1 MKILCFQVQPKRSRG
16 IDLGAVAALM
26 ARIAMSS
33 DVREFTIQRG
43 PGNGP
48 WMNFLFKSASI
59 ARTWSRLE
67 AGAIRHRQF
76 GPQLRRSSIVT
87 CQGSRGWD
95 NYRLLH
101 HFDSRQALD
110 RLDDAKKIR

>member
-16 IDLGAVAALM
+16 IDLDAVAALM

-33 DVREFTIQRG
+33 EIHEFTIQRG
-43 PGNGP
+43 LGKNP
-48 WMNFLFKSASI
+48 WVNFLFTSAAV
-59 ARTWSRLE
+59 ARTWSRLKS
-67 AGAIRHRQF
+67 GAITHSRL
-76 GPQLRRSSIVT
+76 GAKLRRSSIVT

-101 HFDSRQALD
+101 HFDNRQPLD
-110 RLDDAKKIR
+110 MLRRTD

>member
-1 MKILCFQVQPKRSRG
+1 MKILCFQVQPKQSRG

-26 ARIAMSS
+26 ARVAMSS
-33 DVREFTIQRG
+33 DVREFTIRRG
-43 PGNGP
+43 RGKDP
-48 WMNFLFKSASI
+48 WMNFLFTSASI

-67 AGAIRHRQF
+67 SGAIGHRQL

-110 RLDDAKKIR
+110 RLPSRSD

>member
-33 DVREFTIQRG
+33 DVREFTIRRNRG
-43 PGNGP
+43 KDP
-48 WMNFLFKSASI
+48 WVSFLFTSASV

-67 AGAIRHRQF
+67 SGAIRPSVWASAASVVDRHVPGFARM
-76 GPQLRRSSIVT
+76 GQLPVAASLR
-87 CQGSRGWD
+87 
-95 NYRLLH
+95 
-101 HFDSRQALD
+101 
-110 RLDDAKKIR
+110 

>member
-16 IDLGAVAALM
+16 IDLDAVAALM

-33 DVREFTIQRG
+33 DVHEFTIQRG
-43 PGNGP
+43 RGKEP
-48 WMNFLFKSASI
+48 WVNFLFTSTSV

-67 AGAIRHRQF
+67 SGAITHGRL
-76 GPQLRRSSIVT
+76 GPSLRRSSIVT

-95 NYRLLH
+95 NYRLPH
-101 HFDSRQALD
+101 HFDSRQPLD
-110 RLDDAKKIR
+110 RLRRTD

>member
-1 MKILCFQVQPKRSRG
+1 MKILCFQVQLKRSHG

-33 DVREFTIQRG
+33 DVREFTIRRG
-43 PGNGP
+43 RGKYP
-48 WMNFLFKSASI
+48 WVNFLFTSASV
-59 ARTWSRLE
+59 ARTLDRLE
-67 AGAIRHRQF
+67 AGAFMHRQL
-76 GPQLRRSSIVT
+76 GPQLLRSSIIT

-101 HFDSRQALD
+101 HFDSRQRLD
-110 RLDDAKKIR
+110 RLRSRSN

>member
-1 MKILCFQVQPKRSRG
+1 MKILCFQVQAKRSRG
-16 IDLGAVAALM
+16 IDLSAVAALM

-33 DVREFTIQRG
+33 DVQDFTIQRG
-43 PGNGP
+43 RGKEP
-48 WMNFLFKSASI
+48 WVNFLFTSASL

-67 AGAIRHRQF
+67 SGAVRHSRL
-76 GPQLRRSSIVT
+76 GAKLRRSSIVT

-110 RLDDAKKIR
+110 RLRRTG

>member
-16 IDLGAVAALM
+16 IDLDAVAALM

-33 DVREFTIQRG
+33 DTRDFTIQRG
-43 PGNGP
+43 RGKEP
-48 WMNFLFKSASI
+48 WVNFLFTTASV
-59 ARTWSRLE
+59 ARTWNMLE
-67 AGAIRHRQF
+67 SGAIKHGRL
-76 GPQLRRSSIVT
+76 GPKLCRSSIVT

-95 NYRLLH
+95 NYLLLH

-110 RLDDAKKIR
+110 RLRRTG

>member
-1 MKILCFQVQPKRSRG
+1 MKILCFQVQPKRSHG

-26 ARIAMSS
+26 ARIALSS

-43 PGNGP
+43 RGKDP
-48 WMNFLFKSASI
+48 WMNFLFTSASAASI
-59 ARTWSRLE
+59 WSRLE
-67 AGAIRHRQF
+67 SGAMIHRRL
-76 GPQLRRSSIVT
+76 GLQLRRSSIVT

-101 HFDSRQALD
+101 HFDSRQVLD
-110 RLDDAKKIR
+110 WLRPRGA